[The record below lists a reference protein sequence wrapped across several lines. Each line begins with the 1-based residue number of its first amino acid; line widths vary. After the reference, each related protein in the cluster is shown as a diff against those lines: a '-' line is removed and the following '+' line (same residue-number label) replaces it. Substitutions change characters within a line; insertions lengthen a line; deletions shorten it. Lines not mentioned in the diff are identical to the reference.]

1 MRLFVSIILGA
12 VILLVFALG
21 IFLLIP
27 FPIAIF
33 QSIVDSQVYL
43 HQKSDGQFPTGTFYW
58 SKIPAT
64 QIWTFKLFNVTNP
77 DEVLY
82 YGATPA
88 MLEIGPY
95 TYTETEFKDFI
106 EFRNNDK
113 EVFYMNNKTWVFD
126 QSRSCDGCNQTDNV
140 QFANTA
146 YMSTVFMQIYQP
158 APPIVG
164 LAMDLLV
171 LLLGEQPIRTV
182 TAAGT
187 LFDGYND
194 PLITLINSPLTKTL
208 LSILGN
214 PIQLPQVP
222 MGGFFPQYS
231 HTCDGNYTIRTGK
244 DNTDYT
250 GQIQKWNDL
259 SHLPWWPTE
268 DTADIRGTCD
278 GTIQKPGIQKKDS
291 VVQFQSFVCRKY
303 NLYYDESKTVNS
315 IPTYGFKI
323 EDDSYDAIKNP
334 GYKYD
339 NLEKVNYFPNWP
351 CGANHTKQDHG
362 NCARVDCNVFDN
374 FCNLCCDGAHVNG
387 TYVMPPGMVAQRCI
401 PGQLVPLPFG
411 AILSAPHFYGAPKEV
426 TDPMIGIS
434 PDPELHR
441 PGTFYINPT
450 TGSSIG
456 GNFRMML
463 SIPVFK
469 SMSWTTMSNV
479 ANSLMP
485 SFTLT
490 IGVEMRDYAVNYIYF
505 NTVTLPNIILGV
517 GIGLTA
523 ISLISVLLWGFCYFR
538 KKRNEK
544 PFVLSQHRTEPTWSM
559 AE

>member
-1 MRLFVSIILGA
+1 MRLFVKIILAA
-12 VILLVFALG
+12 VILLAFALG

-43 HQKSDGQFPTGTFYW
+43 QKKSDGQFPTGTFYW

-64 QIWTFKLFNVTNP
+64 QIWTFHLFNVTNP

-82 YGATPA
+82 NGATPA

-95 TYTETEFKDFI
+95 TYAETEFKDFI
-106 EFRNNDK
+106 EFRNSDK
-113 EVFYMNNKTWVFD
+113 EIYYMNNKTWVFD
-126 QSRSCDGCNQTDNV
+126 PTRSCDTCYQNDSV
-140 QFANTA
+140 QFGNTA
-146 YMSTVFMQIYQP
+146 YMSTVFMQLYNP
-158 APPIVG
+158 AGPVVG
-164 LAMDLLV
+164 LGMDILSM
-171 LLLGEQPIRTV
+171 LLGEQPIRTV
-182 TAAGT
+182 SAAGT

-208 LSILGN
+208 LAILGN

-250 GQIQKWNDL
+250 GQITSWNGMT
-259 SHLPWWPTE
+259 HLPWWKDQTI
-268 DTADIRGTCD
+268 ADVRGSCD

-291 VVQFQSFVCRKY
+291 VVQFQSFLCRKY
-303 NLYYDESKTVNS
+303 NLHYHESKTVNS

-323 EDDSYDAIKNP
+323 EDDSYDAIKMP
-334 GYKYD
+334 GYRYD
-339 NLEKVNYFPNWP
+339 NVEKVNYFPNWP
-351 CGANHTKQDHG
+351 CGPNHTRTDNG
-362 NCARVDCNVFDN
+362 NCAQIDCNQYDN
-374 FCNLCCDGAHVNG
+374 FCNACCDGAHVNG
-387 TYVMPPGMVAQRCI
+387 TYVMPQGMVPAQCI
-401 PGQLVPLPFG
+401 PGQNIPLPFG
-411 AILSAPHFYGAPKEV
+411 AILSAPHFYGAPEVV
-426 TDPMIGIS
+426 TDAMIGIR
-434 PDPELHR
+434 PIAEKHN

-450 TGSSIG
+450 TGSTIG
-456 GNFRMML
+456 GTFRMML

-469 SMSWTTMSNV
+469 SLSWTTMSNV
-479 ANSLMP
+479 PNALLP
-485 SFTLT
+485 AFALE
-490 IGVEMRDYAVNYIYF
+490 IGVVMKDYAVNYIYF

-523 ISLISVLLWGFCYFR
+523 VSLIAVLIWGFCYFR
-538 KKRNEK
+538 TKRNQK
-544 PFVLSQHRTEPTWSM
+544 PFVLQQHRTEPTWSL

>member
-1 MRLFVSIILGA
+1 MRLIVTIILAA
-12 VILLVFALG
+12 VILLAFALG

-27 FPIAIF
+27 FPLAIF

-43 HQKSDGQFPTGTFYW
+43 QQKSDGQFPTGTFYW

-64 QIWTFKLFNVTNP
+64 QIWTFNLFNVTNP

-106 EFRNNDK
+106 QFQNNDN
-113 EVFYMNNKTWVFD
+113 EIYYMNNKTWVYD
-126 QSRSCDGCNQTDNV
+126 QSRSCDTCYQNDSV
-140 QFANTA
+140 QFGNTA
-146 YMSTVFMQIYQP
+146 YLSTVFMQLYNP
-158 APPIVG
+158 AGPVVG
-164 LAMDLLV
+164 FGMDILT

-187 LFDGYND
+187 LFDGYSD

-208 LSILGN
+208 LAILGN

-250 GQIQKWNDL
+250 GQITSWNGMT
-259 SHLPWWPTE
+259 HLPWWKT
-268 DTADIRGTCD
+268 DDISDLRGSCD

-291 VVQFQSFVCRKY
+291 VVQFQSFLCRKY
-303 NLYYDESKTVNS
+303 NLHYHESKTVNS

-323 EDDSYDAIKNP
+323 EDDSYDAIKTP
-334 GYKYD
+334 GYRYD
-339 NLEKVNYFPNWP
+339 NVEKVNYFPNWP
-351 CGANHTKQDHG
+351 CGPNHTKVDNG
-362 NCARVDCNVFDN
+362 NCGMINCNLYDN
-374 FCNLCCDGAHVNG
+374 FCNSCCDGAHVNG
-387 TYVMPPGMVAQRCI
+387 TYIMPQGMVPAQCI
-401 PGQLVPLPFG
+401 PGQNVPLPFG
-411 AILSAPHFYGAPKEV
+411 AFLSAPHFYGAPQEV
-426 TDPMIGIS
+426 IDSMIGIN
-434 PDPELHR
+434 PVPELHN
-441 PGTFYINPT
+441 PGIFYINPA

-456 GNFRMML
+456 GTFRMML
-463 SIPVFK
+463 SVPVFK
-469 SMSWTTMSNV
+469 SLSWTTMSNV
-479 ANSLMP
+479 PNALLP
-485 SFTLT
+485 SFALT
-490 IGVEMRDYAVNYIYF
+490 IGVVMKDYAVNYIYF

-523 ISLISVLLWGFCYFR
+523 ISLISVLIWGFLYFR
-538 KKRNEK
+538 KKRNQK
-544 PFVLSQHRTEPTWSM
+544 PFVLQQHRNEATWSV